1 MAKGKGKKKVFR
13 ASKAVKAAARN
24 VIGSPKATVREVPK
38 TKKKLE
44 KHKPTFSDLLARDE

>member
-1 MAKGKGKKKVFR
+1 MVKNKGKKKVFR

-38 TKKKLE
+38 TKKKVE
-44 KHKPTFSDLLARDE
+44 KHKPTFSDLLSRDE